1 VQERHDDIRKI
12 ENDLTQLTQLFND
25 VSFLPR
31 ITFIDVNISDQM
43 SILVAQQDEVIKN
56 IEASA
61 ITAEQRTSTA

>member
-1 VQERHDDIRKI
+1 MQERHDDIRKI